1 MKTVLSTKEL
11 SVGYGKHCI
20 VSGIDINIQSG
31 KIITLI
37 GPNGSGKST
46 VLKTIIK
53 QLKTLGGK
61 IFVLEKDLS
70 SLKENQI
77 AKNIS
82 IVMTQK
88 IKNQELTCRE
98 IISSGRYQFTN
109 RLGILSNKDKL
120 KVEEAIKIV
129 NAQDFAETKFSKI
142 SDGQKQRVMLAR
154 AICQETQIIVLDE
167 PTSYLDLH
175 YKLELIKIINSL
187 AKNQNKTIIMS
198 LHELDLVKMISDEV
212 ICLDG
217 KKVVKM
223 GSVQE
228 IFSGNFIQ
236 KLYGLNDDE
245 FDPKTCTLKVNLK
258 TKVQVESQILSQNF
272 IQKNQTKIQ
281 KSELSQ
287 NKKFSVSQINQFNQF
302 NQKNQFL
309 KSNKKAKI
317 IMIQGTMSNA
327 GKSFFVAGLCRVFKQ
342 DGFKVAPF
350 KSQNM
355 ALNSF
360 ITKEGLEMGRA
371 QVMQAQACGI
381 EPIVCMNPILLK
393 PTNDK
398 SSQVIVNG
406 EVLKNMNA
414 KDYFDYKK
422 NLIPQIINAFQKLEK
437 LYDIIVIEGAGS
449 PAEINLRKND
459 IVNMGLAE
467 LLGAP
472 VVLVADIDRGGV
484 FAQILGTIELL
495 EKSEK
500 EKVEGFV
507 INKFRGDKSLLDSG
521 IKMIEDKTQ
530 KKSLGVL
537 PYLNIFLD
545 DEDSLSNSFA
555 SKKFSLINL
564 GVIKLPHIS
573 NFTDFAV
580 FEQIENV
587 SLHYIKNPRELEK
600 MDLIFLPGSKN
611 SISDLQWIKK
621 SGIENAIKKFAKK
634 KIVFGICGG
643 FQMLGKTISDPFNV
657 EEGGKINAL
666 NLLDF
671 ETELQKEKT
680 RSQTRG
686 TLPNLKGNFKFLS
699 GKKYSGYEIH
709 MGKTIRSGK
718 INYFPK
724 GAFYKNVAGTYI
736 HGFFDDDDI
745 ALSLVKFLAE
755 KKGVNLKQ
763 NSFDFKKFKDEQF
776 DILASSIRK
785 FIDMEKIYKIL
796 KEAKI

>member
-1 MKTVLSTKEL
+1 MKTVLSTKSL
-11 SVGYGKHCI
+11 SVGYGKHCV
-20 VSGIDINIQSG
+20 VSGININIQEG

-53 QLKTLGGK
+53 HLKTLDGK

-70 SLKENQI
+70 LLKENQI

-98 IISSGRYQFTN
+98 IISSARYQFTN
-109 RLGILSNKDKL
+109 RLGILSSEDKL
-120 KVEEAIKIV
+120 KVEDAIKIV
-129 NAQDFAETKFSKI
+129 NVQDFAEKKFSQI

-154 AICQETQIIVLDE
+154 SICQETQIIVLDE

-175 YKLELIKIINSL
+175 YKLELIKIIKSL
-187 AKNQNKTIIMS
+187 AKDQNKTIIMS
-198 LHELDLVKMISDEV
+198 LHELELVKMISDEV

-217 KKVVKM
+217 KKIVKQ
-223 GSVQE
+223 GNVQE

-245 FDPKTCTLKVNLK
+245 FNPKTCTLKLD
-258 TKVQVESQILSQNF
+258 F
-272 IQKNQTKIQ
+272 KNQTESQ
-281 KSELSQ
+281 KLKSPQEMSQVSPENLSQ
-287 NKKFSVSQINQFNQF
+287 VPLQV

-309 KSNKKAKI
+309 KSKKKAKI

-381 EPIVCMNPILLK
+381 EPLVCMNPILLK
-393 PTNDK
+393 PTNDE

-414 KDYFDYKK
+414 KDYFTYKK
-422 NLIPQIINAFQKLEK
+422 NLIPQIINAFQKLEE

-449 PAEINLRKND
+449 PAEINLKEND
-459 IVNMGLAE
+459 IVNMGLAK

-472 VVLVADIDRGGV
+472 VILVADIDRGGV

-500 EKVEGFV
+500 EKIQGFV

-521 IKMIEDKTQ
+521 IKMIEEKTQ
-530 KKSLGVL
+530 KKSLGIL

-545 DEDSLSNSFA
+545 DEDSLSNSFEN
-555 SKKFSLINL
+555 KKFSQINL
-564 GVIKLPHIS
+564 GVIKVPHIS

-587 SLHYIKNPRELEK
+587 SLHYIKNPNELEK

-611 SISDLQWIKK
+611 SISDLRWIKE
-621 SGIENAIKKFAKK
+621 SGMETAIKKFAKK

-643 FQMLGKTISDPFNV
+643 FQMLGKTISDPFDV

-671 ETELQKEKT
+671 ETELEKEKT
-680 RSQTRG
+680 RTQVSG
-686 TLPNLKGNFKFLS
+686 TLPNLKGSFNFLS

-709 MGKTIRSGK
+709 MGKTVRTGK

-736 HGFFDDDDI
+736 HGFFDDDNI

-763 NSFDFKKFKDEQF
+763 NYFDFKKFKEEQF
-776 DILASSIRK
+776 DILANSIRK

>member
-1 MKTVLSTKEL
+1 MKTVLSTKSL
-11 SVGYGKHCI
+11 SVGYGKHCV
-20 VSGIDINIQSG
+20 VSGININIQEG

-53 QLKTLGGK
+53 QLKILDGK

-98 IISSGRYQFTN
+98 IISSARYQFTN
-109 RLGILSNKDKL
+109 RLGILSSEDKL
-120 KVEEAIKIV
+120 KVEDAIKIV
-129 NAQDFAETKFSKI
+129 NAQDFAEKKFSQI

-154 AICQETQIIVLDE
+154 SICQETQIIVLDE

-187 AKNQNKTIIMS
+187 AREQNKTIIMS
-198 LHELDLVKMISDEV
+198 LHELELVKMISDEV

-217 KKVVKM
+217 KKIVKM
-223 GSVQE
+223 GSVQDV
-228 IFSGNFIQ
+228 FSGNFIQ

-245 FDPKTCTLKVNLK
+245 FDPKTCSLK
-258 TKVQVESQILSQNF
+258 SDF
-272 IQKNQTKIQ
+272 KNQSEIQ
-281 KSELSQ
+281 KSKFSQELSQ
-287 NKKFSVSQINQFNQF
+287 TLVQVPQQNSNQVPLKI

-309 KSNKKAKI
+309 KSKKKAKI

-381 EPIVCMNPILLK
+381 EPLVCMNPILLK

-414 KDYFDYKK
+414 KDYFAYKK
-422 NLIPQIINAFQKLEK
+422 NLIPQIINAFQKLEE

-449 PAEINLRKND
+449 PAEINLKEND
-459 IVNMGLAE
+459 IVNMGLAK

-472 VVLVADIDRGGV
+472 VILVADIDRGGV

-500 EKVEGFV
+500 EKIQGFV

-521 IKMIEDKTQ
+521 IKMIEEKTQ
-530 KKSLGVL
+530 KKSLGTL

-545 DEDSLSNSFA
+545 DEDSLSNSFEN
-555 SKKFSLINL
+555 KKFSLINL
-564 GVIKLPHIS
+564 GVIKVPHIS

-587 SLHYIKNPRELEK
+587 SLHYIKNPSELEK

-611 SISDLQWIKK
+611 SISDLRWIKE
-621 SGIENAIKKFAKK
+621 SGMENAIKKFAKK

-657 EEGGKINAL
+657 EGGGKINAL

-671 ETELQKEKT
+671 ETELEKEKT
-680 RSQTRG
+680 RTQVSG
-686 TLPNLKGNFKFLS
+686 ILPNLKGSFKFLS

-709 MGKTIRSGK
+709 MGKTVRLGK

-724 GAFYKNVAGTYI
+724 GAFYKNIAGTYI
-736 HGFFDDDDI
+736 HGFFDDDNI

-755 KKGVNLKQ
+755 KKGINLKQ
-763 NSFDFKKFKDEQF
+763 NSFDFKKFKEEQF
-776 DILASSIRK
+776 ETLANSIRE